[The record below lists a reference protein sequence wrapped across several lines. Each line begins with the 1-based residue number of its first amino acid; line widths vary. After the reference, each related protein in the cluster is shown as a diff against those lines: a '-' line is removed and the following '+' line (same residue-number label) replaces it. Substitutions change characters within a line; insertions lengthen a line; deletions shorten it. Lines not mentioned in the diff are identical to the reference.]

1 VVIQGRPTFLLTMPA
16 RHSAG
21 RKFKESELQFLK
33 RRCACA
39 PQRLERV
46 KRSPWM
52 RLLPGVRAYQC
63 QVCGAR
69 FLAFRKIV
77 GEIAVAQRR
86 EAFGSRPP

>member
-1 VVIQGRPTFLLTMPA
+1 MPA
-16 RHSAG
+16 RHRDG
-21 RKFKESELQFLK
+21 LKFKESELQFLK